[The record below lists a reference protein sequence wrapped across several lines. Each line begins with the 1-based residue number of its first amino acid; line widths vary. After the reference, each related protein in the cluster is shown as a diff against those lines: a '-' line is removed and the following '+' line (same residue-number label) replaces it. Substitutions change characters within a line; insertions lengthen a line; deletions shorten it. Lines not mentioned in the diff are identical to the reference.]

1 MAKHLLHSSLFLF
14 CTASLFSLTGCATK
28 TAETATRTAE
38 TTTRTV
44 DGTTTYVDEKGEYI
58 WVDQGVASRVR
69 KKVYIGK
76 KEHTTAPVES
86 VEKSDVNQMMNAT
99 RIPTPGN

>member
-1 MAKHLLHSSLFLF
+1 MNTRLRLLLALL

-28 TAETATRTAE
+28 TADATKPAETAKTSKTF
-38 TTTRTV
+38 
-44 DGTTTYVDEKGEYI
+44 VDEKGEYI

-86 VEKSDVNQMMNAT
+86 VSKESANQMMNAT
-99 RIPTPGN
+99 RVPTKTN